1 MNSQPVST
9 YLQSFGIKPS
19 QQRLAV
25 MEYLLTHKTH
35 PTAEEIYRHLS
46 PSMPTLSRTT
56 VYNTLRLLSDCGAAL
71 TIDIDERNK
80 RFDGDTSIHGHFLC
94 TECGAIHDIRF
105 DGGNELFRDT
115 ISGHRV
121 KSVQILYKGCC
132 EDCMKTEKG
141 ENKI

>member
-1 MNSQPVST
+1 MNSQSVNT

-35 PTAEEIYRHLS
+35 PTAEEIYQHLS

-56 VYNTLRLLSDCGAAL
+56 VYNTLRLLSEYGAAIM
-71 TIDIDERNK
+71 IDIDERNK

-94 TECGAIHDIRF
+94 TECGRIHDIRF
-105 DGGNELFRDT
+105 NEQNILFDNNIDGHQVR
-115 ISGHRV
+115 SM
-121 KSVQILYKGCC
+121 QILYKGCC
-132 EDCMKTEKG
+132 KQCQHKDK
-141 ENKI
+141 KI